1 MRVEGNELTREL
13 ISKHMSREDILNL
26 VLDCFVM
33 HPETFEV
40 SLSMLHLNQ
49 RFLERSALEEQ
60 FIVTGGRFIHL
71 NDGQDPEL
79 EQFNTVISQTELKK
93 KLIQNVQKDMSD
105 KTFDVKLYE
114 LELKSIPGTK
124 KIRCEIFWVEEP
136 DIVFRCDMFSSD
148 DQDGT

>member
-49 RFLERSALEEQ
+49 RFLERSALEE
-60 FIVTGGRFIHL
+60 
-71 NDGQDPEL
+71 
-79 EQFNTVISQTELKK
+79 
-93 KLIQNVQKDMSD
+93 
-105 KTFDVKLYE
+105 
-114 LELKSIPGTK
+114 
-124 KIRCEIFWVEEP
+124 
-136 DIVFRCDMFSSD
+136 
-148 DQDGT
+148 